1 VKTAAVV
8 VDWRRP
14 RDTIEAL
21 RSLAAM
27 SPAPDLIICVEN
39 GSLPEERALV
49 RAEVPPQVHFI
60 ELDENLGFA
69 GGCNAGMRA
78 ALDKGADWTLV
89 LNNDATVA
97 PSCLSAC
104 LAAATAD
111 PRIAVVGP
119 AVAFA
124 DTPDRLWYGG
134 GIVSHWLGFTRHR
147 GLNRP
152 ASHPPPSSEV
162 SYVSACCALVSS
174 RAWLD
179 VGPFRA
185 DFFSY
190 YEDAEWCQRAAS
202 RGWRGHY
209 LGEVLC
215 WHAAGVSSNQR
226 GSLGLSENT
235 AYYLARNPLRFAIQS
250 RPLLLAVTRVLGLSL
265 VWNAYN
271 AWRLIRGGRPAVA
284 KSYLRGLRDAV
295 RGRMGPR
302 LT

>member
-14 RDTIEAL
+14 QETIEAL

-27 SPAPDLIICVEN
+27 SPAPDLLICVEN
-39 GSLPEERALV
+39 GSLTEERAIV
-49 RAEVPPQVHFI
+49 RLKAPPQTQFV
-60 ELDENLGFA
+60 ELVENLGFA
-69 GGCNAGMRA
+69 GGCNAGMQIA
-78 ALDKGADWTLV
+78 VDAGADWTLM

-97 PSCLSAC
+97 PNCLSAC
-104 LAAATAD
+104 LEAATAD
-111 PRIAVVGP
+111 QRIGIVGP

-124 DTPDRLWYGG
+124 DKPDRLWYGG
-134 GIVSHWLGFTRHR
+134 GLVSYWFGFTRHR
-147 GLNRP
+147 GLGGP
-152 ASHPPPSSEV
+152 ASKPPPSSDV
-162 SYVSACCALVSS
+162 SYVSACCALFSS

-202 RGWRGHY
+202 RGWRGLY

-215 WHAAGVSSNQR
+215 WHAVGVSSNQR
-226 GSLGLSENT
+226 GSLGLGDNT
-235 AYYLARNPLRFAIQS
+235 AYYLARNPLRFAIES
-250 RPLLLAVTRVLGLSL
+250 RPLLLAVTRVLGLSV

-271 AWRLIRGGRPAVA
+271 AWRVVRTGRAAVA
-284 KSYLRGLRDAV
+284 RSYLHGLRDAIQ
-295 RGRMGPR
+295 GRMGPR
-302 LT
+302 LG